1 MVKISSLLIL
11 LVLILTL
18 YSHGQTF
25 DKGDALGL
33 YPDLVVG
40 DDVLV
45 ASLKIEPTGTQHLRS
60 ISAIVKKDG
69 RCAIPLTYEII
80 NKSAIDV
87 KQRFYSTIFAN
98 SEINSTRLI
107 NGIDAGETKEIKT
120 VVWLEA
126 GKDTET
132 QIVLD
137 SYHNVSESVENKN
150 IKEFTLLLSG
160 SCESDSEEPLAEEG
174 EPKGLFD
181 RFEYRIQDHKLYK

>member
-1 MVKISSLLIL
+1 MIVFF
-11 LVLILTL
+11 LTL
-18 YSHGQTF
+18 NSHSQTF

-33 YPDLVVG
+33 YPDLVLG
-40 DDVLV
+40 DDILV
-45 ASLKIEPTGTQHLRS
+45 ASGKIETTDTQHLRS

-98 SEINSTRLI
+98 GEVNSTRLL
-107 NGIDAGETKEIKT
+107 NGIDAGETKQVKT

-126 GKDTET
+126 GRDTET

-137 SYHNVSESVENKN
+137 SHHNVSESVENEN
-150 IKEFTLLLSG
+150 IREFTLLLSG
-160 SCESDSEEPLAEEG
+160 SCESDAEEPLAEEG

-181 RFEYRIQDHKLYK
+181 RFEYRIQDHELYK